1 MTQQTVRI
9 GEEFVEQLSKS
20 FNEPSWLTQFRLGAL
35 RTYRILPEEQSNLY
49 TKYAL
54 DLGMDS
60 ETLEGKIDAKP
71 DLSALPISEIASGME
86 SGHYYVST
94 QSETIASKNIRDLES
109 KGVIFCDLHEALE
122 KHEKILKTIFQNK
135 AIKPDEDKFA
145 ALNSALFSIAWLAYV
160 PKNLVLANPLRLR
173 FYLNSIKPHFSQLW
187 IYAEQGS
194 DVTLLTEE
202 YGAEVPGTA
211 SDIVEAYVKD
221 NASVHFSSIQNYSQQ
236 TTVLSNKKALCEK
249 DARIYWTLG
258 YFGGRVERARL
269 ESVFLKDG
277 ASAEDVEVVFGNNS
291 QRFDV
296 ASDLTHLGRFTKGRI
311 LSNGALKDKA
321 RCVFKGMIR
330 IGKDAKGA
338 NAYLAGHSILLSPDA
353 KSDAIPGLEILTNEV
368 KATHAASV
376 AQIDLEQIFYMMTRG
391 LSKDEAK
398 KFIVLGFIE
407 PAISRIGSE
416 ELRDTMR
423 DVVEAKWYGRTGL
436 VKKEKKEILFAE
448 EEQSSQP
455 SRDIFEGHYKYR

>member
-1 MTQQTVRI
+1 MTQQTAHI
-9 GEEFVEQLSKS
+9 GEEYVENLSES
-20 FNEPSWLTQFRLGAL
+20 LNEPSWLAKFRREAF
-35 RTYRILPEEQSNLY
+35 RIYLTLPEEQSNLY
-49 TKYAL
+49 TRYGL
-54 DLGMDS
+54 DLGADI
-60 ETLEGKIDAKP
+60 ETLGSRMEASVDK
-71 DLSALPISEIASGME
+71 SALPISEIASGME

-94 QSETIASKNIRDLES
+94 QSETIASKNIRELES

-249 DARIYWTLG
+249 
-258 YFGGRVERARL
+258 
-269 ESVFLKDG
+269 
-277 ASAEDVEVVFGNNS
+277 
-291 QRFDV
+291 
-296 ASDLTHLGRFTKGRI
+296 
-311 LSNGALKDKA
+311 
-321 RCVFKGMIR
+321 
-330 IGKDAKGA
+330 
-338 NAYLAGHSILLSPDA
+338 
-353 KSDAIPGLEILTNEV
+353 
-368 KATHAASV
+368 
-376 AQIDLEQIFYMMTRG
+376 
-391 LSKDEAK
+391 
-398 KFIVLGFIE
+398 
-407 PAISRIGSE
+407 
-416 ELRDTMR
+416 
-423 DVVEAKWYGRTGL
+423 
-436 VKKEKKEILFAE
+436 
-448 EEQSSQP
+448 
-455 SRDIFEGHYKYR
+455 